1 MGHGLVAPRFL
12 SSLRTLSSALRWLN
26 RSLEGPARAGV
37 KRCEPALMPAPTG
50 PPRTRALVSR
60 IPSVGRD
67 SAALAPSYVVPG
79 LASLLSIPV
88 LFATLGPAQYGI
100 LALILAVANGVPQ
113 LTTGWLEA
121 VVVRFAHR
129 PEFHMPVRGV
139 VSALLGSCLVGGVL
153 SAVFI
158 PTADVVVAASTALL
172 TGTIGAY
179 LVATARLQAMLR
191 FGAVSGGAVLRA
203 IVGTVGSVA
212 FAAAFGTAVAAAVG
226 FAVGFGLGTAVLV
239 LATSKPAKTDVAF
252 PAEARVKRE
261 PQGESRRDIAGYGFG
276 SLAVAG
282 FLYLLSVSD
291 RFVLSSFRPLDE
303 VGVYA
308 ATYGIVDLVFRLVPS
323 VLFVVVRPRVFR
335 AWDRGDAP
343 RVLSLVVLAA
353 DVLGWILALLS
364 IGVILVATIGDFLPI
379 DARLAGPIAIG
390 LAAFVAS
397 TTFAL
402 VYGAGLRQGRLAVH
416 LALAAALN
424 VGLNIVV
431 VRSLGPYGAAA
442 ATAISYGALL
452 AMNLWA
458 LRGIVRISDGSGLRV
473 WAVCFLA
480 TVANGVVAGTDLWPA
495 AAVISTLILV
505 ALSPHLARLVRTF
518 IVSRAT
524 EASEARLVASE
535 RLAAASERPME

>member
-1 MGHGLVAPRFL
+1 MP
-12 SSLRTLSSALRWLN
+12 SA
-26 RSLEGPARAGV
+26 
-37 KRCEPALMPAPTG
+37 
-50 PPRTRALVSR
+50 
-60 IPSVGRD
+60 GRD
-67 SAALAPSYVVPG
+67 SAVLAPSYVIPG
-79 LASLLSIPV
+79 VASLLSIPV
-88 LFATLGPAQYGI
+88 LFAILGPAQYGI

-129 PEFHMPVRGV
+129 PEFQMPVRGV
-139 VSALLGSCLVGGVL
+139 VTALLGSCLVGGVL
-153 SAVFI
+153 SVVLI
-158 PTADVVVAASTALL
+158 PTADAVVTASTALL

-179 LVATARLQAMLR
+179 LVATARLQSMLR
-191 FGAVSGGAVLRA
+191 FGAVSGGAVVRA

-226 FAVGFGLGTAVLV
+226 FAVGFGLGTAVLIM
-239 LATSKPAKTDVAF
+239 ATSKPDTAGDAI
-252 PAEARVKRE
+252 PAVARVE
-261 PQGESRRDIAGYGFG
+261 GAQQGETQRDIAGYGFG

-291 RFVLSSFRPLDE
+291 RFVLSGFRPLDE

-343 RVLSLVVLAA
+343 RVSSLVVLAA
-353 DVLGWILALLS
+353 DVLGWIIGLLS
-364 IGVILVATIGDFLPI
+364 IGVILVATIGDFLPL

-390 LAAFVAS
+390 LAAFVTS

-424 VGLNIVV
+424 IGLNLVV
-431 VRSLGPYGAAA
+431 VRSLGPYGAAV

-452 AMNLWA
+452 ALNLWA

-480 TVANGVVAGTDLWPA
+480 TAGHCVVAGTALWPA
-495 AAVISTLILV
+495 AAVIATLILV
-505 ALSPHLARLVRTF
+505 ALSPYLARLFRTF
-518 IVSRAT
+518 IRSRAA
-524 EASEARLVASE
+524 EASDARPVAPE
-535 RLAAASERPME
+535 RPAGASERPTEQGELP

>member
-1 MGHGLVAPRFL
+1 
-12 SSLRTLSSALRWLN
+12 
-26 RSLEGPARAGV
+26 
-37 KRCEPALMPAPTG
+37 MPAPTG
-50 PPRTRALVSR
+50 QHRARALVSR

-67 SAALAPSYVVPG
+67 SAVLAPSYVVPG
-79 LASLLSIPV
+79 LASLLSIPM

-129 PEFHMPVRGV
+129 PEFHLPVRGAIT
-139 VSALLGSCLVGGVL
+139 ALLGSCLLGGVL
-153 SAVFI
+153 SAVLI
-158 PTADVVVAASTALL
+158 PTPDVLVAASTALL

-191 FGAVSGGAVLRA
+191 FGTVSGGAIVRA
-203 IVGTVGSVA
+203 IVGAVASVA
-212 FAAAFGTAVAAAVG
+212 FAVVFGTAAGAAVG

-239 LATSKPAKTDVAF
+239 MARSRAATAGVASQ
-252 PAEARVKRE
+252 AEGPVKRE
-261 PQGESRRDIAGYGFG
+261 PQGESRGDIAGYGFG

-303 VGVYA
+303 VGIYA

-343 RVLSLVVLAA
+343 RVMSLVVLAA
-353 DVLGWILALLS
+353 DALGWIIALLS

-379 DARLAGPIAIG
+379 DARLAGPITIG

-397 TTFAL
+397 STFAL
-402 VYGAGLRQGRLAVH
+402 VYGAGLRQGQLAVH

-424 VGLNIVV
+424 VGLNLVV
-431 VRSLGPYGAAA
+431 VRSLGAYGAAA

-458 LRGIVRISDGSGLRV
+458 LREIVRISDGSGLRV

-480 TVANGVVAGTDLWPA
+480 TIATGVVAGTHLWPA
-495 AAVISTLILV
+495 AAFFSTLILV
-505 ALSPHLARLVRTF
+505 ALTPHVARLARTF
-518 IVSRAT
+518 ILSRSA
-524 EASEARLVASE
+524 EASESRLAASE

>member
-1 MGHGLVAPRFL
+1 MGP
-12 SSLRTLSSALRWLN
+12 LRDSARL
-26 RSLEGPARAGV
+26 
-37 KRCEPALMPAPTG
+37 
-50 PPRTRALVSR
+50 SR

-67 SAALAPSYVVPG
+67 SAVLAPSYVVPG
-79 LASLLSIPV
+79 LASLLSIPI

-100 LALILAVANGVPQ
+100 LALILAIANGVPQ
-113 LTTGWLEA
+113 LTTSWLEA

-129 PEFHMPVRGV
+129 PEFHLPIRGV
-139 VSALLGSCLVGGVL
+139 VAALLGSCVVGGVL

-158 PTADVVVAASTALL
+158 PMADIVMAASTALL

-179 LVATARLQAMLR
+179 LVAIARLQALLR
-191 FGAVSGGAVLRA
+191 FRAVSGGAVVRA
-203 IVGTVGSVA
+203 IVGTVGSIS
-212 FAAAFGTAVAAAVG
+212 FAVAFGTAVAAAVG
-226 FAVGFGLGTAVLV
+226 FAIGFGLGTAVLV
-239 LATSKPAKTDVAF
+239 MATRRSAMAGVA
-252 PAEARVKRE
+252 EVRVKTE
-261 PQGESRRDIAGYGFG
+261 PPVESRRDITGYGFG

-291 RFVLSSFRPLDE
+291 RFVLSSVRPLDE

-308 ATYGIVDLVFRLVPS
+308 ATYGMVDLVFRLVPS

-343 RVLSLVVLAA
+343 RVISLVVLAA

-364 IGVILVATIGDFLPI
+364 IGVILVATIGGILPI

-397 TTFAL
+397 TTFGL

-424 VGLNIVV
+424 VGLNLVV
-431 VRSLGPYGAAA
+431 VRTLGPFGAAA
-442 ATAISYGALL
+442 VTAISYGALL

-458 LRGIVRISDGSGLRV
+458 LRGIVRISSGSGLRV

-480 TVANGVVAGTDLWPA
+480 TVTNGAVAGTDLWPA
-495 AAVISTLILV
+495 VAAISTLILV

-518 IVSRAT
+518 ILVRAT
-524 EASEARLVASE
+524 EASDPRLVDSE
-535 RLAAASERPME
+535 RLSPGSERPME

>member
-1 MGHGLVAPRFL
+1 MPAPAG
-12 SSLRTLSSALRWLN
+12 SLRTS
-26 RSLEGPARAGV
+26 V
-37 KRCEPALMPAPTG
+37 
-50 PPRTRALVSR
+50 LVSR

-67 SAALAPSYVVPG
+67 SAVLAPSYVVPG

-129 PEFHMPVRGV
+129 PEFQLPVRGV
-139 VSALLGSCLVGGVL
+139 VAALLGSCLMGGVL

-158 PTADVVVAASTALL
+158 PAADIVVAASTALL

-179 LVATARLQAMLR
+179 LVAIARLQALLR
-191 FGAVSGGAVLRA
+191 FRMVSVGTVVRA

-212 FAAAFGTAVAAAVG
+212 LAFAFGTAVAAAVG
-226 FAVGFGLGTAVLV
+226 LAIGFGLGTAVLV
-239 LATSKPAKTDVAF
+239 MATSNAAKTAA
-252 PAEARVKRE
+252 AEAHVKPE
-261 PQGESRRDIAGYGFG
+261 PPGESRRDIAGYGLG
-276 SLAVAG
+276 SLAVASL
-282 FLYLLSVSD
+282 LYVLSVSD

-353 DVLGWILALLS
+353 QLLGWILALLS
-364 IGVILVATIGDFLPI
+364 ISVILIARYGDVLPI
-379 DARLAGPIAIG
+379 DVRLAGPIAIG
-390 LAAFVAS
+390 LAAFIAS
-397 TTFAL
+397 TTFGL
-402 VYGAGLRQGRLAVH
+402 VYGAGLRQGRLAIH

-424 VGLNIVV
+424 VGLNLVV
-431 VRSLGPYGAAA
+431 VPTLGPFGAAA
-442 ATAISYGALL
+442 TTAISYGALL

-458 LRGIVRISDGSGLRV
+458 LRGIMPMSDDSGLRI

-480 TVANGVVAGTDLWPA
+480 TVANGVLAGTDLWPA
-495 AAVISTLILV
+495 VAVVSTLILL
-505 ALSPHLARLVRTF
+505 ALAPNLARLVRTF
-518 IVSRAT
+518 IRSQAT
-524 EASEARLVASE
+524 EASDPSLVASE
-535 RLAAASERPME
+535 RLGGASGRPME